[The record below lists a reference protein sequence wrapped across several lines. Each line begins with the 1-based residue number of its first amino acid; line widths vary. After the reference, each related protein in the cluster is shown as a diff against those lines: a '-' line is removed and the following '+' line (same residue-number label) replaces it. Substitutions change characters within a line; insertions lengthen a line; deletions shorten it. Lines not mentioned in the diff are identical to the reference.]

1 VTVVDTPNYAT
12 VSPTGGPGFRLGP
25 ASRGTGAA
33 SPAGSFL
40 SLLLQDQPAL
50 PAGAASDKLLGQN
63 TSLGGDPPTIATKT
77 FSSLLHPTSAAP
89 ETTSKRKKT
98 SKDTD
103 AGPLVLVTPA
113 PDPSKAAH
121 WFLSLTS
128 GQASDACPPPSASSD
143 LDAQYA
149 VPSAG
154 SRGEVLAAAGSAQ
167 EDKAQ
172 AVPELPAEAI
182 QGGDSLTDRV
192 ISGVTQGATNAAP
205 FAELA
210 LTPAATPNTAIRV
223 TADRVSAFSTLSL
236 ETATAPARAV
246 PEIDSQPQH
255 GADSPATP
263 EIDMK
268 NPAQGSGAALD
279 LFSNG
284 QNGTLVVPKKKAD
297 GGSAQA
303 GDDAIPSNRRGNDWG
318 IAQRAITPAA
328 APLAT
333 ESQRT
338 SSTAEPPP
346 ATSTV
351 TEPPNTEG
359 AKSAGSSVDAIELQ
373 VKSTN
378 DSSVGLR
385 FVERQGHIE
394 IQLKSGDPQTA
405 QALSE
410 NLAGLKTSLSETGW
424 DVQTRLPSAGQ
435 TAQGAALDQRIHAAA
450 DPSGSSQSPR
460 TGEVTAGQMNQQS
473 GSDSTAGQDHPRPA
487 RDDSSGRNAQQGRH
501 DGASADSER
510 QGRRS
515 ARDSEAWLESI
526 QSNLTRSSAGSVTT
540 GVTE

>member
-1 VTVVDTPNYAT
+1 MTVADTPNYAT

-50 PAGAASDKLLGQN
+50 LEGAASDKLLGQN
-63 TSLGGDPPTIATKT
+63 TSLGGDPPTIPTTT

-89 ETTSKRKKT
+89 EASSKRKKT
-98 SKDTD
+98 SKDAD
-103 AGPLVLVTPA
+103 ASPLVPAPPA
-113 PDPSKAAH
+113 PDSFKTAH

-143 LDAQYA
+143 LDALYA

-154 SRGEVLAAAGSAQ
+154 SRGEVPAAAESAQ
-167 EDKAQ
+167 EGKAQ

-182 QGGDSLTDRV
+182 PGGDSSTKGA
-192 ISGVTQGATNAAP
+192 ISGVTQGAINAAP
-205 FAELA
+205 LAELA
-210 LTPAATPNTAIRV
+210 LTPAATSNAAIRV
-223 TADRVSAFSTLSL
+223 PAARASALSTLSM
-236 ETATAPARAV
+236 ETAVAPARTV
-246 PEIDSQPQH
+246 PEIDPQPQH
-255 GADSPATP
+255 GVDRPATP

-268 NPAQGSGAALD
+268 SPAQGSGAALD

-297 GGSAQA
+297 GGSTQA
-303 GDDAIPSNRRGNDWG
+303 GDDAIPSNRRGNDWET
-318 IAQRAITPAA
+318 AQRAMTPAA

-333 ESQRT
+333 ESQKT

-346 ATSTV
+346 TTSTV
-351 TEPPNTEG
+351 PEPPDTEG
-359 AKSAGSSVDAIELQ
+359 AKPAGSSVDAIELQ
-373 VKSTN
+373 VKSAN

-405 QALSE
+405 RTLSE

-424 DVQTRLPSAGQ
+424 DVQTLLPSVGQ
-435 TAQGAALDQRIHAAA
+435 TAQGATLDQRIHAAA
-450 DPSGSSQSPR
+450 DPSSSTPAPR
-460 TGEVTAGQMNQQS
+460 TGEVSTAQMNQQS
-473 GSDSTAGQDHPRPA
+473 GSDSSARQDQSRPEREA
-487 RDDSSGRNAQQGRH
+487 PSGRNGQQGRN
-501 DGASADSER
+501 DSTSADSER

-526 QSNLTRSSAGSVTT
+526 ESNLTRSSSGRVTT